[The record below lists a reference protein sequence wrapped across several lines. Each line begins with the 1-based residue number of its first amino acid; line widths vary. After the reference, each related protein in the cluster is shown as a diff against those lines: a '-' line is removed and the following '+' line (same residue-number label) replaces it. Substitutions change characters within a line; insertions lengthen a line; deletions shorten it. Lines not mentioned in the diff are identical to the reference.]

1 MDELDHPNIVRVI
14 ELLESDDNY
23 YIVMELML
31 DGSLLEILN
40 KFGRKRI
47 SLTERDVANLLD
59 QVVQAISYMHATNIV
74 HRDLKLENL
83 MVQLIK
89 SPDRKSTEIIVKVTD
104 FGFAVRMDP
113 TKDERT

>member
-47 SLTERDVANLLD
+47 SLTERDVANLLV

-89 SPDRKSTEIIVKVTD
+89 SPD
-104 FGFAVRMDP
+104 G
-113 TKDERT
+113 

>member
-23 YIVMELML
+23 YIVMELMF

-40 KFGRKRI
+40 KFVEKRI

-59 QVVQAISYMHATNIV
+59 
-74 HRDLKLENL
+74 
-83 MVQLIK
+83 
-89 SPDRKSTEIIVKVTD
+89 
-104 FGFAVRMDP
+104 
-113 TKDERT
+113 

>member
-59 QVVQAISYMHATNIV
+59 QVVQAISYMHATNSTS
-74 HRDLKLENL
+74 RLKA
-83 MVQLIK
+83 
-89 SPDRKSTEIIVKVTD
+89 RKSDGSADQVS
-104 FGFAVRMDP
+104 R
-113 TKDERT
+113 